1 MTLPEPSVLA
11 VAVHSE
17 FSGEGTGKTRQ
28 DVNAIREGRDP
39 ALPIHPVVMAEEK
52 SDGWALRILIP

>member
-1 MTLPEPSVLA
+1 
-11 VAVHSE
+11 VHSE

-28 DVNAIREGRDP
+28 DVDAIREGRDP